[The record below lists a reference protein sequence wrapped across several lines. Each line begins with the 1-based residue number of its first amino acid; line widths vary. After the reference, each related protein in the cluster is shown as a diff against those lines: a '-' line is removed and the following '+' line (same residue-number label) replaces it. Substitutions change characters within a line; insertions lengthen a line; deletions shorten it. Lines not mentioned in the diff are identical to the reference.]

1 MKVASHEYLR
11 LLDRFIGLANQIKD
25 EGTDINIIANAL
37 MEASGIYATYVSVG
51 NQGYLK
57 ESGIDKMSEAFRQIL
72 TRVQADRKAR
82 TEPPQGN

>member
-1 MKVASHEYLR
+1 MKVPTHDYLT

-51 NQGYLK
+51 NEGYLK
-57 ESGIDKMSEAFRQIL
+57 EPGIDKMTEAFRQIL
-72 TRVQADRKAR
+72 TRVQADRKTRAEAR
-82 TEPPQGN
+82 QGN